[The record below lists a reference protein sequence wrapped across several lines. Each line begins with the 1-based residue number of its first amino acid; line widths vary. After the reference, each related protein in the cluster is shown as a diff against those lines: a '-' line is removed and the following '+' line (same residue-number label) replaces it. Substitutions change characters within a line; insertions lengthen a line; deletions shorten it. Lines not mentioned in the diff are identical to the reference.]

1 MSDAPNYWFNIRT
14 KQVEVGLKSSSE
26 DRIGPF
32 ESAAEAANAE
42 AIVKARAQAW
52 AEQEREE
59 DESSKD
65 WSLLGKLAD

>member
-1 MSDAPNYWFNIRT
+1 MSDAPKYWFNIRT

-52 AEQEREE
+52 AEPERQE
-59 DESSKD
+59 D
-65 WSLLGKLAD
+65 

>member
-1 MSDAPNYWFNIRT
+1 MSDAPKYWFNIRT

-52 AEQEREE
+52 AEQERQE
-59 DESSKD
+59 D
-65 WSLLGKLAD
+65 

>member
-1 MSDAPNYWFNIRT
+1 MSDAPKYWFNIRT

-52 AEQEREE
+52 AEQDRQE
-59 DESSKD
+59 D
-65 WSLLGKLAD
+65 

>member
-1 MSDAPNYWFNIRT
+1 VSDEPKYWFNIRT
-14 KQVEVGLKSSSE
+14 KQVEHGLKSSSE

-52 AEQEREE
+52 AEQERQE
-59 DESSKD
+59 D
-65 WSLLGKLAD
+65 

>member
-1 MSDAPNYWFNIRT
+1 MSDAPKYWFNIRT

-52 AEQEREE
+52 AEQEKQE
-59 DESSKD
+59 D
-65 WSLLGKLAD
+65 

>member
-1 MSDAPNYWFNIRT
+1 VSDSPKYWFNIRT
-14 KQVEVGLKSSSE
+14 KQVELGLRSSSE

-52 AEQEREE
+52 AEQERQE
-59 DESSKD
+59 D
-65 WSLLGKLAD
+65 

>member
-1 MSDAPNYWFNIRT
+1 MSDAPKYWFNIRT

-52 AEQEREE
+52 AEQEKEE
-59 DESSKD
+59 D
-65 WSLLGKLAD
+65 

>member
-1 MSDAPNYWFNIRT
+1 MSDAPKYWFNIRT

-52 AEQEREE
+52 AEQERDE
-59 DESSKD
+59 D
-65 WSLLGKLAD
+65 

>member
-1 MSDAPNYWFNIRT
+1 MSDAPKYWFNLRT

-52 AEQEREE
+52 AEQERQE
-59 DESSKD
+59 D
-65 WSLLGKLAD
+65 

>member
-1 MSDAPNYWFNIRT
+1 MSDAPKYWFNIRT

-52 AEQEREE
+52 AEQERQE
-59 DESSKD
+59 
-65 WSLLGKLAD
+65 G

>member
-1 MSDAPNYWFNIRT
+1 VSDIPKYWFNIRT
-14 KQVEVGLKSSSE
+14 KQVELGLRSSSE

-52 AEQEREE
+52 AEQERQE
-59 DESSKD
+59 D
-65 WSLLGKLAD
+65 

>member
-1 MSDAPNYWFNIRT
+1 MSDAPKYWFNIRT
-14 KQVEVGLKSSSE
+14 KQVEHGLKSSSE

-32 ESAAEAANAE
+32 DSAAEAANAE

-59 DESSKD
+59 D
-65 WSLLGKLAD
+65 